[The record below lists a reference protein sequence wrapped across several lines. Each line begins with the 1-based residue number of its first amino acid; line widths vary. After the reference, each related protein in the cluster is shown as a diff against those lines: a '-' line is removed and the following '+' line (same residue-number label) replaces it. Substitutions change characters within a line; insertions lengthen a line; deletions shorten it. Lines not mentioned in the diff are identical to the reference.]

1 MDSKEKSAL
10 CRNKTPGFKDNK
22 FNKFRFFAGR
32 RKRDFGF
39 KGTLQR
45 FTDLPTLANV
55 DEA

>member
-10 CRNKTPGFKDNK
+10 CRNKTPGFKDSKSNE
-22 FNKFRFFAGR
+22 FRFFAGR

-39 KGTLQR
+39 KDTLQR